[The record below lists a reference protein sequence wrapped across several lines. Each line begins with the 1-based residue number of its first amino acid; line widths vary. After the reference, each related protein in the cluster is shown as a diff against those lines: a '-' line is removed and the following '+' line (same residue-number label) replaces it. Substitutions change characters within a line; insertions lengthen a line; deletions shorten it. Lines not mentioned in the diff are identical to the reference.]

1 MKVHVICECYL
12 TLCVMCVQSAY
23 WLVAK
28 TSALNRG
35 ISELQQQ
42 LLLQL
47 SEFCELRSGQ
57 SSEVP
62 PHSES
67 VPLIRIETLI
77 FIILSAS
84 VDQMQ
89 TFGMLKLRHYFCIL
103 CLKIDILAK

>member
-1 MKVHVICECYL
+1 
-12 TLCVMCVQSAY
+12 MCVQSAY
-23 WLVAK
+23 WLVTK
-28 TSALNRG
+28 TSALKRRV
-35 ISELQQQ
+35 SELEQQ

-47 SEFCELRSGQ
+47 SETCELGSGQ

-62 PHSES
+62 SHSE
-67 VPLIRIETLI
+67 VVILIRIETLI

-103 CLKIDILAK
+103 CLKSEVPEKEL